1 MLCEE
6 LVKAGSAEVNKL
18 LSELTVF
25 NILDRGTLSKEGELQ
40 LNDPLAEV
48 TVKVA
53 VLLLVLCLAK
63 YTLDDGLELNSHFR
77 STLELVDLGVVAF
90 LAWSFDW
97 AKHMFS
103 QLLKFLFKV
112 VGSNNVD
119 DQSDLLSEVLV
130 LTGLG

>member
-1 MLCEE
+1 M
-6 LVKAGSAEVNKL
+6 NKL

-40 LNDPLAEV
+40 LDDPLAEI
-48 TVKVA
+48 TVEVA
-53 VLLLVLCLAK
+53 VLLLILCLAK
-63 YTLDDGLELNSHFR
+63 DTLNDGLELNSHFR

-103 QLLKFLFKV
+103 QLLKCLFKG